1 MKLKG
6 FLNAVNHQL
15 SPLST
20 YLLESVG
27 FLDITSVSYYKDYR
41 VINDSRIEMIAC
53 EPDVFVSIKETVSN
67 ASQIVV
73 VGNRRIKRLLQVWIL
88 SKDKGAVSVPLQ
100 NTYNSIID
108 LSENGERWEGEV
120 VDDYPCGWGCFYNA
134 DNVLCYEGFRY
145 KEDTVCYGTS
155 FFADVVPKTK
165 CYEGMLSFSLRCGRG
180 TEFDR
185 RSEVVYDGYWMN
197 NRRMTDNEV
206 VVPANTL
213 DQLFHNTMMKRFVLE
228 EGCYPRFHSFTL
240 THFPLLKEVLVGLH
254 CFNPMLP
261 NDDSQS
267 IASADAPLTDSRFY
281 IAFCSALESITI
293 DGDSFFSFASFVLE
307 FLPSLRHLR
316 IGVGAPISS
325 SFPFCHHFQ
334 LASLPQLVDVVIG
347 DYSFMKQQLT
357 VFQGGCGNWT

>member
-1 MKLKG
+1 MKFKG

-15 SPLST
+15 SPRST

-27 FLDITSVSYYKDYR
+27 FLDITSVSYYKDYQ
-41 VINDSRIEMIAC
+41 VINDSRIEMVAC

-73 VGNRRIKRLLQVWIL
+73 VGNRKTKQLLQVWIL

-155 FFADVVPKTK
+155 FFVDVVPKTK

-197 NRRMTDNEV
+197 NRRVTDNEV
-206 VVPANTL
+206 VVPANTQ

-228 EGCYPRFHSFTL
+228 ECCYPHFHSFTL
-240 THFPLLKEVLVGLH
+240 THFPLLKEVLVGPH
-254 CFNPMLP
+254 CFNPNLP

-267 IASADAPLTDSRFY
+267 IASPNAPLTGSVFY
-281 IAFCSALESITI
+281 IAFCSVLESISI

-316 IGVGAPISS
+316 IGVGTPISS
-325 SFPFCHHFQ
+325 SFPLCHHFQ

-357 VFQGGCGNWT
+357 VFHGVCGDWV